1 MKSIPSV
8 PWYIL
13 PVIVFAQ
20 FAGTSLW
27 FAGNA
32 ILADLS
38 LAFDLGNKA
47 VSDLTSAVQFGFIA
61 GTLVFATLSIADR
74 YSPTK
79 VFLTSSILAALF
91 NILIFVLPVGTL
103 SLWIYR
109 FLTGFFLA
117 GIYPVGMKIAAD
129 WYAEKLGK
137 ALGFLLGALVLGTA
151 FPHLVRSL
159 GSSYSWQM
167 VLTSISVLA
176 VIGGF
181 TLFFLVP
188 DGPHRSRDSRLRL
201 TAFIEIFR
209 VRNFRSA
216 AFGYFGHMWELYSFW
231 AFIPLVIAEYN
242 RINSQVLPES
252 YWSFIIIA
260 VGALGCSG
268 GGLLANRLGSARVA
282 FWQLAISGCCCV
294 LSLFLLE
301 WNLVSFIGIMLLWG
315 ICVIG
320 DSPQFSTL
328 VAQTA
333 PVEYIG
339 TALTITNCIGFTI
352 TIVSLQVVGFLALQ
366 FDLQNVLIVL
376 VLGPILGLA
385 FLRRLI

>member
-32 ILADLS
+32 ILVDLS
-38 LAFDLGNKA
+38 LAFDLGDKA

-74 YSPTK
+74 YSPSK
-79 VFLTSSILAALF
+79 VFLASSILAALF
-91 NILIFVLPVGTL
+91 NILIFLLHLGPL

-109 FLTGFFLA
+109 FATGFFLA

-129 WYAEKLGK
+129 WYAQKLGK

-176 VIGGF
+176 ASGGF
-181 TLFFLVP
+181 ILYSLVP
-188 DGPHRSRDSRLRL
+188 DGPHRSTRTPLRL
-201 TAFIEIFR
+201 TAFMEIFS
-209 VRNFRSA
+209 VRDFRSA
-216 AFGYFGHMWELYSFW
+216 ALGYFGHMWELYTFW
-231 AFIPLVIAEYN
+231 AFTPLLISEYN
-242 RINSQVLPES
+242 NINFQVLSES

-260 VGALGCSG
+260 IGALGCAG
-268 GGLLANRLGSARVA
+268 GGLLAIRWGSARVA
-282 FWQLAISGCCCV
+282 FLQLAISGCCCV
-294 LSLFLLE
+294 VSLFLFE
-301 WNLVSFIGIMLLWG
+301 WDLVPFIGLMLIWG
-315 ICVIG
+315 ICVVG

-339 TALTITNCIGFTI
+339 TALTITNCIGFAI
-352 TIVSLQVVGFLALQ
+352 TIVSLQVVGLLAVQ
-366 FDLQNVLIVL
+366 FDLQYVMIVL
-376 VLGPILGLA
+376 VAGPILGLA
-385 FLRRLI
+385 AMRRLI